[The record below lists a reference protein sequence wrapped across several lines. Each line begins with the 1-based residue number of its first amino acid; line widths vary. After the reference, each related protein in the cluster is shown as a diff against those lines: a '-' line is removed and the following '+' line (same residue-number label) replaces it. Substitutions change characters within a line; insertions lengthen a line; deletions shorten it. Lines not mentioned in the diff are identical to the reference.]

1 MQNGSTNTPPFHLG
15 NFRPD
20 KFTNIILLA
29 IFAFAIAMLFASSF
43 IVYVGPNQFGIKQV
57 KIGAT
62 RGIQKDVYDTGWHF
76 VIPGMSTIHL
86 FPKDIQVFDLT
97 SSNSERGYYDNYT
110 GKAAH
115 IQTSDGF
122 FVDVDV
128 SILYKIVDPYKVIST
143 LGPGALFVTNGITPR
158 AEPALKQALGTL
170 TTEEFYNS
178 PLRVKRVL
186 VAKDLLEE
194 QVKSKGLQIENVLI
208 RYFRY
213 SPEIQ
218 KNIEA
223 KKLKD
228 QMVFKEQAEKR
239 AATEEANKKKVVQEG
254 EAHVSV
260 KLQEGKS
267 YITTKEADQQ
277 LYVRKKHAEA
287 DLLVKLAEAYKTELK
302 NKALEGQGSSRMV
315 GLKMAEVLNGVQF
328 IMLSSDGPNGFNPLD
343 LNRMM
348 KMFDINESGKSQ

>member
-1 MQNGSTNTPPFHLG
+1 MQNGSGNTPPINLA
-15 NFRPD
+15 NYRPD
-20 KFTNIILLA
+20 KLTNLILLGV
-29 IFAFAIAMLFASSF
+29 FCFAIVILFASSF
-43 IVYVGPNQFGIKQV
+43 IVYVKPNQVGIKQV
-57 KIGAT
+57 KIGAE
-62 RGIQKDVYDTGWHF
+62 RGIHKDAYETGWHF
-76 VIPGMSTIHL
+76 IIPGMSTIHL

-97 SSNSERGYYDNYT
+97 SSNSERGYYDNYV
-110 GKAAH
+110 GKSAH

-143 LGPGALFVTNGITPR
+143 LGPGELFITNGITPR

-178 PLRVKRVL
+178 PLRTKRVL
-186 VAKDLLEE
+186 VAKELLQE
-194 QVKSKGLQIENVLI
+194 QMESKGIQIENILV
-208 RYFRY
+208 RFFRY

-239 AATEEANKKKVVQEG
+239 AATEDANKKKVVQEG
-254 EAHVSV
+254 EAHVSI
-260 KLQEGKS
+260 KLQEGQA
-267 YITTKEADQQ
+267 YITTKEAEQQ
-277 LYVRKKHAEA
+277 LYVRKRHAEA
-287 DLLVKLAEAYKTELK
+287 DLQVKLAEAYKTELK

-315 GLKMAEVLNGVQF
+315 GLKMAEVLEGVQF
-328 IMLSSDGPNGFNPLD
+328 IMLSSDGPTGFNPLD

-348 KMFDINESGKSQ
+348 KMFDINDSSKVQ